1 MNKAV
6 LVLLVSLVIIIVVVI
21 IVLVM
26 RSKNQQ
32 ASSTSTSTPVST
44 PVTPVIL
51 PGCSKSTV
59 VPSYQFCQGQ
69 DSAGNDIGQSANLAD
84 NITGLASAC
93 DNNSLCRGF
102 NTNGWLKNSIMDQS
116 KWTKWSSDPAKGLY
130 VKGAE
135 RFTPRIQAT
144 STGFANLNPFA

>member
-6 LVLLVSLVIIIVVVI
+6 LVLLVSLVIIIIVVI
-21 IVLVM
+21 VVLVM

-32 ASSTSTSTPVST
+32 ASSTSTSTPVSA
-44 PVTPVIL
+44 PVIL